1 MKMMAESLTLS
12 VSISALSLRNI
23 SALPHASTVEAC
35 LICSMYHKYIS
46 VYSIHCS
53 QFLIFLRLAK
63 FNLVGRARGRRETGG
78 LCLITTLDSE
88 KIAHEGTADIF
99 SNALST
105 YLTEPGTQ
113 KLQ

>member
-23 SALPHASTVEAC
+23 SALPHASTVVAC

-53 QFLIFLRLAK
+53 QLLIFLRLAK
-63 FNLVGRARGRRETGG
+63 FNLVGRARGGG
-78 LCLITTLDSE
+78 KLVITTLDSE
-88 KIAHEGTADIF
+88 KIAHEGTADTF

>member
-1 MKMMAESLTLS
+1 
-12 VSISALSLRNI
+12 
-23 SALPHASTVEAC
+23 
-35 LICSMYHKYIS
+35 MYHKYIS

-53 QFLIFLRLAK
+53 QLLIFLRLAK
-63 FNLVGRARGRRETGG
+63 FNLVGRARGGG
-78 LCLITTLDSE
+78 KLVITTLDSE
-88 KIAHEGTADIF
+88 KIAHEGTADTF